1 MRSAINALPRN
12 RGTTERER
20 STARQVA
27 ASVRA
32 TPRARTLASEAFAAC
47 RNVSDLAIVKR
58 YDSRYSYRDCLGI
71 MHDDLIDGVN
81 KQYWD
86 ALKAGS

>member
-1 MRSAINALPRN
+1 MPPSAEWSP
-12 RGTTERER
+12 
-20 STARQVA
+20 
-27 ASVRA
+27 AS
-32 TPRARTLASEAFAAC
+32 PRARTLAGEAFEAC
-47 RNVSDLAIVKR
+47 RNVSDLAIVTR

>member
-1 MRSAINALPRN
+1 M
-12 RGTTERER
+12 
-20 STARQVA
+20 
-27 ASVRA
+27 
-32 TPRARTLASEAFAAC
+32 ASEAFEAC
-47 RNVSDLAIVKR
+47 RNVSDLAISRR
-58 YDSRYSYRDCLGI
+58 YDARYSYRDCLGI